1 MSEEIKK
8 TEVEEEVIAAEAA
21 TPVEEAT
28 PEVTA
33 PASNPVLDI
42 FAKYGVGAEEAQK
55 IADNLGIDAP
65 EDFFNLDAE
74 DLVGAG
80 MKLAKARNLIADLK
94 AKDVAEAPAPAATAV
109 ATTMARDQ
117 FATLLPSVP
126 SDESWLSSLKTGGVL
141 NVDDSTYIAAIHAAL
156 ADRAGLY
163 EAPKTLVKQ
172 MEAYAKEMEEPVK
185 PMVYYPLKKSLTRR
199 SYADIFAAIDGC
211 DGTSITD
218 AKRSDL
224 LALIDKKLWPAI
236 ASSYY
241 ALDAWYKNYRD
252 SFADPGMM
260 LAILAGGL
268 TGAPTAPV
276 TAPPDTAPVR
286 DASEAL
292 ITAINQVFAGE
303 GVQVAS
309 AMAYEAKEI
318 LKSLDNPILPSMIGV
333 PNREQMLKKIGTSV
347 TSDYVRLEQNLV
359 KYVLSYIKFGG
370 TTSDVE
376 VNYLIAL
383 WQIGS
388 QIKWSELGVKPAS
401 GDKVGLTG
409 KQIL

>member
-8 TEVEEEVIAAEAA
+8 TEVKEEVIAAEAA
-21 TPVEEAT
+21 TPVEETT

-33 PASNPVLDI
+33 PAGNPVIDI

-55 IADNLGIDAP
+55 IADNLGIDVP

-94 AKDVAEAPAPAATAV
+94 AKDEAKAETPAATAV
-109 ATTMARDQ
+109 ASTMMRSQ
-117 FATLLPSVP
+117 LATLLPTVP
-126 SDESWLSSLKTGGVL
+126 SDESWLSSLKTGGIL
-141 NVDDSTYIAAIHAAL
+141 KVDESTYIAAIRAAL

-163 EAPKTLVKQ
+163 DVPKTLVKQ
-172 MEAYAKEMEEPVK
+172 MEAYALEMEEPVS
-185 PMVYYPLKKSLTRR
+185 PTYYSIRKALTRR
-199 SYADIFAAIDGC
+199 NYGDIFAAIDGC
-211 DGTSITD
+211 DGTTITD
-218 AKRSDL
+218 AKRNEL
-224 LALIDKKLWPAI
+224 LRRVDKTLWPAI
-236 ASSYY
+236 AKSYFT
-241 ALDAWYKNYRD
+241 LDAWYKNYKD
-252 SFADPGMM
+252 SFADPSMM
-260 LAILAGGL
+260 FAILAGGL
-268 TGAPTAPV
+268 AGAASTPV
-276 TAPPDTAPVR
+276 TTAPDTAPVR
-286 DASEAL
+286 DASETMV
-292 ITAINQVFAGE
+292 TAINRVFAGE

-318 LKSLDNPILPSMIGV
+318 LRTLDIPTLPAMTGA

-359 KYVLSYIKFGG
+359 KYVLSYIKFAG

-376 VNYLIAL
+376 VDYLIAL
-383 WQIGS
+383 WQLGS
-388 QIKWSELGVKPAS
+388 QIRWSELGISVS
-401 GDKVGLTG
+401 SSDKVGLTG